1 MDWYAYLSL
10 AKELAE
16 PSEGLS
22 HHDKVARQRSAVSR
36 AYYAIFLSARDVFD
50 PEHESLSHEER
61 KEYHAKL
68 WKRLRTNPH
77 REDYRYIGDEARK
90 LGELRRQADY
100 GVYVYDLHHFVADAM
115 ASAEDLRERLE
126 ALPRYPV

>member
-1 MDWYAYLSL
+1 MDWYAYLRL

-16 PSEGLS
+16 SGEGLA
-22 HHDKVARQRSAVSR
+22 HHDKEARQRSAVSR

-50 PEHESLSHEER
+50 PEHESLSEEQR

-68 WKRLRTNPH
+68 WKRLKTAH
-77 REDYRYIGDEARK
+77 QSEHRYIGEQARE
-90 LGELRRQADY
+90 LGEYRRQADY
-100 GVYVYDLHHFVADAM
+100 GEYIYDLPHFVADAI

-126 ALPRYPV
+126 TLPHYTT